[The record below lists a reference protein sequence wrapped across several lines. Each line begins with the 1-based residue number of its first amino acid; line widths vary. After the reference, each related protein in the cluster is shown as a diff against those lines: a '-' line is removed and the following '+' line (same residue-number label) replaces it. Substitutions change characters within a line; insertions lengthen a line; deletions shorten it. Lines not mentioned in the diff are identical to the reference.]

1 MTQRKEELQGL
12 QDCISQR
19 TGDLKEALRDGETEA
34 HEKLCQIRVSFPNE
48 FSNHDSKRLEVL
60 QTFQEVSTTSVLLFA
75 PSPNPLRN
83 RTWNCMFLC
92 D

>member
-1 MTQRKEELQGL
+1 MTERTEELHGL

-19 TGDLKEALRDGETEA
+19 RGDLKEALRDGEAEA
-34 HEKLCQIRVSFPNE
+34 HEKLRQIRVSFPNE
-48 FSNHDSKRLEVL
+48 FSNHYRKRFEGL
-60 QTFQEVSTTSVLLFA
+60 QTFQEVSTKSVLLFV

-83 RTWNCMFLC
+83 RTWNFLVLC